1 MKTRPNSKLICPVAP
16 GQFQHHQQ
24 FCSYFFYFLLL
35 CFLHRIYMNCLKTET
50 FLLFQMEPPFFT
62 WWVLLNWF
70 LSSWFLSSCRPVVAG
85 LAGPWVACTEEAAT
99 LVRAA
104 RVVVNVAEI
113 GTGPFP
119 IAVTTTETASVAVGV
134 TLTGTCHKQAHEYWQ
149 TFTNFTSWS
158 CMRCPI
164 VNNEPRAIETPTKAN
179 ASKAIAI
186 LMVDGRSWLWLINS
200 WRGL

>member
-1 MKTRPNSKLICPVAP
+1 MKTRPNSKLICPVVP

-50 FLLFQMEPPFFT
+50 FLIFQMEPPSFT
-62 WWVLLNWF
+62 WWFLRSWF

-85 LAGPWVACTEEAAT
+85 LAGPWVARPEEAAT

-104 RVVVNVAEI
+104 RVVVNVAKI

-134 TLTGTCHKQAHEYWQ
+134 TLTGTCHTHKYWL
-149 TFTNFTSWS
+149 TFFTNFICLRCHRQQTSCYRNTHKS
-158 CMRCPI
+158 QC
-164 VNNEPRAIETPTKAN
+164 KH
-179 ASKAIAI
+179 
-186 LMVDGRSWLWLINS
+186 G
-200 WRGL
+200 